1 MSCICC
7 RYTRVLTRTEAG
19 RRSIPYRMIASV
31 PSVTTF
37 MTFFFIVVSTFAILG
52 MQLFGGK
59 CNRLAVLKLGCSILF
74 VSELGTQ
81 AAEFQQIS
89 RCEASVVCA

>member
-1 MSCICC
+1 M
-7 RYTRVLTRTEAG
+7 LTRTEAG

-52 MQLFGGK
+52 MQLFGG
-59 CNRLAVLKLGCSILF
+59 LD
-74 VSELGTQ
+74 TQ
-81 AAEFQQIS
+81 TRHLDSDAAQHPT
-89 RCEASVVCA
+89 CM

>member
-1 MSCICC
+1 M
-7 RYTRVLTRTEAG
+7 LTHTEAG

-52 MQLFGGK
+52 MQLFGG
-59 CNRLAVLKLGCSILF
+59 
-74 VSELGTQ
+74 Q
-81 AAEFQQIS
+81 
-89 RCEASVVCA
+89 

>member
-1 MSCICC
+1 MRC

-19 RRSIPYRMIASV
+19 RRSIPIRMIASV

-52 MQLFGGK
+52 MQLFGGVDD
-59 CNRLAVLKLGCSILF
+59 RPVILTLVHSILP
-74 VSELGTQ
+74 VRELG
-81 AAEFQQIS
+81 A
-89 RCEASVVCA
+89 EASRFL